1 MGKKMIKKDFVN
13 VRIVLD
19 RSGSMG
25 SAVKETIDSINTFIS
40 EQQNEKVNGSSTIST
55 FDSGSIEIPVRNIEI
70 KNMGKLNYDFLNP
83 RGATPLLDAIGL
95 AINEHGNQQ
104 IEEDE
109 KKSLVIVTDGLE
121 NASTE
126 YTNKA
131 IKQLIEDKTNEGWLI
146 IYLGAD
152 HDAFTQSRNIGIEY
166 GKTLRYSKRDS
177 VDAMRATSRKVRDYS
192 KGEDPRSIK
201 YEEFERR
208 ESFKNNP
215 NQDKYGDRN

>member
-25 SAVKETIDSINTFIS
+25 SAIKETIDSINTFIS
-40 EQQNEKVNGSSTIST
+40 EQQNEKVNGSITIST
-55 FDSGSIEIPVRNIEI
+55 FDSGSIEVPVRNVEI

-95 AINEHGNQQ
+95 AINEHGSQQ
-104 IEEDE
+104 IEENE

-121 NASTE
+121 NASRE

-152 HDAFTQSRNIGIEY
+152 HDAFTQSRDIGIEY
-166 GKTLRYSKRDS
+166 EKTLRYSKKDS

-192 KGEDPRSIK
+192 TGVNPRHIK
-201 YEEFERR
+201 YDDYERK
-208 ESFKNNP
+208 ESFKDNP
-215 NQDKYGDRN
+215 NQDENGENQ